1 MPIDL
6 EGNGED
12 APLFNRPFVAEITA
26 KSGTTPIVY
35 SWKEVVPEPGGTGYE
50 DADPG
55 RTGDATSQPAYELNN
70 VDLDVG
76 TLVRIHC
83 RGVQDEELTFGIEA
97 PGLGGSLTVEE
108 EDGAPSYSGVTTLQF
123 DQNAGFVVTEPT
135 PNVALVSLSGLT
147 AKEVDGT
154 PSYSG
159 TTSLE
164 FDQADGFSLSQ
175 PGAGRARV
183 DLLPASASQD
193 GIVDR
198 SSQTFSGTKTF
209 DDAIVAETSPGSSI
223 DYNRLLIGPSGNA
236 YVYTSASG
244 LGVTALFGVRVDSAR
259 SGVNYIDL
267 TLDGKG
273 LILTGSDGAS
283 TFDWPA
289 LRIQNE
295 AGTMKEGA
303 DATFA
308 GLTFV
313 AGVLVDTPAFS
324 ADLTSDVTGVLPI
337 ANGGTGGATAPD
349 ARTALGLGPLA
360 TASSV
365 NLASEVS
372 GTLGTS
378 NGGTGLTS
386 TPGAG
391 TLLTGTGSGYAQ
403 SSALAFATM
412 WGVD

>member
-97 PGLGGSLTVEE
+97 PGLGGSLAVAET
-108 EDGAPSYSGVTTLQF
+108 DGSPSYAGITTLQF
-123 DQNAGFVVTEPT
+123 NSSYFTLTQPAAGTAAVTYGGPVGITVRESDGSPSYPSTFSLGFDQSQGAVVTDQGSYIQVSWANAT
-135 PNVALVSLSGLT
+135 ASQAGVVSTGTQTIGGAKTFADDATFSQDVLVSGVL
-147 AKEVDGT
+147 
-154 PSYSG
+154 
-159 TTSLE
+159 
-164 FDQADGFSLSQ
+164 
-175 PGAGRARV
+175 
-183 DLLPASASQD
+183 
-193 GIVDR
+193 
-198 SSQTFSGTKTF
+198 
-209 DDAIVAETSPGSSI
+209 
-223 DYNRLLIGPSGNA
+223 
-236 YVYTSASG
+236 SASG
-244 LGVTALFGVRVDSAR
+244 SVFNQTAGLVATYGVSGSGWAGSFTGAIYGVGMDSYLGLAVGPNDLSWDAGAELTHGLF
-259 SGVNYIDL
+259 
-267 TLDGKG
+267 
-273 LILTGSDGAS
+273 ILTRTTSESA
-283 TFDWPA
+283 WPA
-289 LRIQNE
+289 YAIRANVSGSATTRTGQSGTFNGLDFTGGLLTGGSGGGVSSVDASGGTTGLSFSGGPVTSTGTLTM
-295 AGTMKEGA
+295 AGTLA
-303 DATFA
+303 A
-308 GLTFV
+308 
-313 AGVLVDTPAFS
+313 
-324 ADLTSDVTGVLPI
+324 
-337 ANGGTGGATAPD
+337 ANGGTG
-349 ARTALGLGPLA
+349 LA
-360 TASSV
+360 
-365 NLASEVS
+365 
-372 GTLGTS
+372 
-378 NGGTGLTS
+378 S